1 MTSWAGFEVAVAE
14 VVDVAGGAAVVV
26 VVAGGAVVTTATVL
40 GGAIVTE
47 SEGARPRT
55 GK

>member
-1 MTSWAGFEVAVAE
+1 MTSWAGFEVGVA
-14 VVDVAGGAAVVV
+14 DVAGGAAVVV
-26 VVAGGAVVTTATVL
+26 VVAGAVVTTATGF